1 MSDSKQIDY
10 YNHNNF
16 LFYCNPIW
24 RLVAILNFKQNSESG
39 NRNEL
44 SDLKASGKRF
54 LYYYFPFSRAKED
67 IALNISIWLLAAI
80 LDFQK
85 FGYNSNLN

>member
-16 LFYCNPIW
+16 LFYCNRIW

-67 IALNISIWLLAAI
+67 IAPIFNMAAGGHFGFSKIWL
-80 LDFQK
+80 
-85 FGYNSNLN
+85 